1 MDIIRRHIP
10 SLRSSMAIPAI
21 LLLCTAALSGC
32 RDARQDGTSSEA
44 VKVRVL
50 EAGKTPVRSAKS
62 YVGTAR
68 ASKSVVLTA
77 PFPAKVVAIEVSE
90 GQKVRGGQLLARL
103 ESENVEST
111 LAAAEATL
119 LQAQDAYDRLSSV
132 KESGSVAQVKVV
144 EVETA
149 LAKAES
155 MAAVARK
162 AKSDCEIR
170 AAYDGTV
177 GSIYVAASED
187 VEAISPL
194 VQIVDTDSL
203 EIVIPVPETEIASMR
218 IGSRAEL
225 TVPALDNAVVGAVLV
240 RKGVVASEIAHNY
253 DCVLRPVTPPEGL
266 LPGMACKVRFFS
278 EDSEGEIVIPASAVR
293 TDSEGRFVWS
303 VDEGGTVSKTRV
315 TVGGFASDGVVISSG
330 LSGSERIVTDGASK
344 VSSGMKVEIIG

>member
-32 RDARQDGTSSEA
+32 RDARQDETSSEA
-44 VKVRVL
+44 IKVRVL

-149 LAKAES
+149 LTKAES

-203 EIVIPVPETEIASMR
+203 
-218 IGSRAEL
+218 
-225 TVPALDNAVVGAVLV
+225 
-240 RKGVVASEIAHNY
+240 
-253 DCVLRPVTPPEGL
+253 
-266 LPGMACKVRFFS
+266 
-278 EDSEGEIVIPASAVR
+278 
-293 TDSEGRFVWS
+293 
-303 VDEGGTVSKTRV
+303 
-315 TVGGFASDGVVISSG
+315 
-330 LSGSERIVTDGASK
+330 
-344 VSSGMKVEIIG
+344 